1 MPGNCQLTL
10 WQSYFQGLW
19 SNIYFGR
26 FIFTPARIG
35 RDFWTC
41 FINLHES
48 ATFRLLRES
57 RSYRDD
63 VDSKSAPPLK
73 VSLPCQTKKS
83 DPSPF
88 PGAGEWSGVEWG
100 GKESWEWAHRIWQ
113 QQNSDHERYIGERH
127 RTPWD
132 GFLSENYFWY
142 FSVVPS
148 LQSEY
153 WVFKWI
159 KPRSQ
164 WGSSS

>member
-10 WQSYFQGLW
+10 WQSNFKGLW
-19 SNIYFGR
+19 SYIIVIFGR
-26 FIFTPARIG
+26 FIFTPASIA
-35 RDFWTC
+35 RDVWT
-41 FINLHES
+41 FYINLHES

-88 PGAGEWSGVEWG
+88 TGAGERSGVEWG

-127 RTPWD
+127 RAPWNR
-132 GFLSENYFWY
+132 FLSENNFWN

-148 LQSEY
+148 
-153 WVFKWI
+153 
-159 KPRSQ
+159 
-164 WGSSS
+164 